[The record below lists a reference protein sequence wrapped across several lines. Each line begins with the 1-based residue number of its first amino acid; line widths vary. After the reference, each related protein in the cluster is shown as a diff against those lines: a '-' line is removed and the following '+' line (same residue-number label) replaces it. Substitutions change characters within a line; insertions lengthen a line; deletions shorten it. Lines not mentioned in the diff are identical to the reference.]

1 MEDAFLGKHLKYK
14 NNRLTVCSKCDGKGG
29 ENAKACSTCK
39 GKGMIQKM
47 MMLGPGMY
55 QHMTSPCSDC
65 AGSGNVLDEKD
76 LCELC
81 QGKKM
86 VEIEKELDVTLECG
100 VPHDHD
106 YLFEAEGQEEVV
118 KNIILEP
125 LIFSIA

>member
-1 MEDAFLGKHLKYK
+1 
-14 NNRLTVCSKCDGKGG
+14 
-29 ENAKACSTCK
+29 
-39 GKGMIQKM
+39 MIQKM